1 MNSNSIKWDSVQ
13 FVIRSS
19 RYTWVFCAVL
29 FQAIN
34 SYLTNYVQKRNAE
47 LHHHYFR
54 ENKERNRQRDGQTVR
69 QTDRQSCAV
78 IRNYCFKNN
87 SFRTDILKWS
97 YDSFSSVYA
106 VKTDRIV
113 KEDYLIND
121 VLY

>member
-13 FVIRSS
+13 CVIRSS

-54 ENKERNRQRDGQTVR
+54 ENKERNRQADR
-69 QTDRQSCAV
+69 QTDRAV
-78 IRNYCFKNN
+78 P
-87 SFRTDILKWS
+87 
-97 YDSFSSVYA
+97 
-106 VKTDRIV
+106 
-113 KEDYLIND
+113 
-121 VLY
+121 